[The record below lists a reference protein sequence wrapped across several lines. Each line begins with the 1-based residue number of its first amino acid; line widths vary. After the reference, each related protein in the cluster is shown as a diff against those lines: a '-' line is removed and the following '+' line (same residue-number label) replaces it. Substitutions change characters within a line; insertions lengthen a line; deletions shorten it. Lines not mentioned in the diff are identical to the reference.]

1 MHARRVPYPPGAWV
15 APGAR
20 RPGSGG
26 PPGSGYRG
34 PVSRSPR
41 RRPARTAA
49 GTAALAVAGV
59 PLLAGCAS
67 TVGVAVAP
75 DAADPACARVVLA
88 LPESL
93 GDGLDELRT
102 TSQATWAWGDPTD
115 PVTLRCGVAVPG
127 PTTEQCVTM
136 ETASGTSIDWLVR
149 ADAEPA
155 GTGSGSDSVDG
166 SDGTEDDPDATADPD
181 ADPTA
186 GPDALLEPGSSDWT
200 FVTYG
205 RDPAVEV
212 HVPAAVVAERST
224 SFLDALSPAIAQ
236 VEATRACL

>member
-1 MHARRVPYPPGAWV
+1 MAR
-15 APGAR
+15 
-20 RPGSGG
+20 
-26 PPGSGYRG
+26 
-34 PVSRSPR
+34 VSRSPR

-49 GTAALAVAGV
+49 GTAALALAGV

-67 TVGVAVAP
+67 TVGIAVAP
-75 DAADPACARVVLA
+75 DAANPACARVVLA

-93 GDGLDELRT
+93 GDGLTELRT

-136 ETASGTSIDWLVR
+136 ETASGTSIDWLVQ

-155 GTGSGSDSVDG
+155 DAGAAPDH
-166 SDGTEDDPDATADPD
+166 DPAATAEPTAAPTGDPTG
-181 ADPTA
+181 DPTA
-186 GPDALLEPGSSDWT
+186 GATATSGTDALLDPGSSDWT

>member
-1 MHARRVPYPPGAWV
+1 VLVP
-15 APGAR
+15 
-20 RPGSGG
+20 
-26 PPGSGYRG
+26 GYRDG
-34 PVSRSPR
+34 VSHPAR
-41 RRPARTAA
+41 RRPARTSR
-49 GTAALAVAGV
+49 TARTTATATGLLAVGV

-67 TVGVAVAP
+67 TVGVAAAP
-75 DAADPACARVVLA
+75 DAANPDCARVVLA

-102 TSQATWAWGDPTD
+102 TSQATWAWGDPSD

-136 ETASGTSIDWLVR
+136 DTAGGASIDWLVR

-155 GTGSGSDSVDG
+155 DGAAGKADGDDPHATPGATGDPTGTGGD
-166 SDGTEDDPDATADPD
+166 E
-181 ADPTA
+181 
-186 GPDALLEPGSSDWT
+186 ALPAPGSSDWT

>member
-1 MHARRVPYPPGAWV
+1 MPGA
-15 APGAR
+15 P
-20 RPGSGG
+20 
-26 PPGSGYRG
+26 GYRG

-49 GTAALAVAGV
+49 GTAALALAGA

-93 GDGLDELRT
+93 GDGLEELRT
-102 TSQATWAWGDPTD
+102 TSQATWAWGDPTE

-136 ETASGTSIDWLVR
+136 ETASGTSIDWLVQ

-155 GTGSGSDSVDG
+155 DAASGPD
-166 SDGTEDDPDATADPD
+166 DDPDATADPTD
-181 ADPTA
+181 GPTA
-186 GPDALLEPGSSDWT
+186 DAPTSGADALLDPGSSDWT

-236 VEATRACL
+236 VEATRSCL

>member
-1 MHARRVPYPPGAWV
+1 M
-15 APGAR
+15 
-20 RPGSGG
+20 
-26 PPGSGYRG
+26 
-34 PVSRSPR
+34 SRSPR
-41 RRPARTAA
+41 RRPVRTAA
-49 GTAALAVAGV
+49 GTAALALAGV

-88 LPESL
+88 LPEQL
-93 GDGLDELRT
+93 GDGLAELRT

-155 GTGSGSDSVDG
+155 DAGAGPDDEGADDG
-166 SDGTEDDPDATADPD
+166 DGAGPATADPGAT

-186 GPDALLEPGSSDWT
+186 DPSSGEDPSSGADALLDPGSSDWT
-200 FVTYG
+200 FLTYG

>member
-1 MHARRVPYPPGAWV
+1 M
-15 APGAR
+15 
-20 RPGSGG
+20 
-26 PPGSGYRG
+26 
-34 PVSRSPR
+34 SRSPR

-49 GTAALAVAGV
+49 GVAALALGGV

-93 GDGLDELRT
+93 GDGLQELRT
-102 TSQATWAWGDPTD
+102 TSQATWAWGDPAE

-136 ETASGTSIDWLVR
+136 ETASGTSIDWLVQ

-155 GTGSGSDSVDG
+155 DAATGPD
-166 SDGTEDDPDATADPD
+166 DDPDATGDPSADP
-181 ADPTA
+181 ASGA
-186 GPDALLEPGSSDWT
+186 DALLEPGSSDWT

-236 VEATRACL
+236 VEATRSCL

>member
-1 MHARRVPYPPGAWV
+1 MT
-15 APGAR
+15 
-20 RPGSGG
+20 S
-26 PPGSGYRG
+26 
-34 PVSRSPR
+34 SPR
-41 RRPARTAA
+41 RRPSRTALTSA
-49 GTAALAVAGV
+49 GLALVAV
-59 PLLAGCAS
+59 PLLGGCAS
-67 TVGVAVAP
+67 AVGVAVAP

-93 GDGLDELRT
+93 GDGLAEQRT

-115 PVTLRCGVAVPG
+115 PVTLRCGVEVPG

-136 ETASGTSIDWLVR
+136 ETASGASIDWLVR

-155 GTGSGSDSVDG
+155 DAG
-166 SDGTEDDPDATADPD
+166 DDPDAAAPTAP
-181 ADPTA
+181 AGDPTGA
-186 GPDALLEPGSSDWT
+186 DALLEPGSSDWT

-236 VEATRACL
+236 VEATRSCL

>member
-1 MHARRVPYPPGAWV
+1 M
-15 APGAR
+15 
-20 RPGSGG
+20 
-26 PPGSGYRG
+26 
-34 PVSRSPR
+34 SRSPC

-49 GTAALAVAGV
+49 GTAALALVGV
-59 PLLAGCAS
+59 SLLAGCAS

-155 GTGSGSDSVDG
+155 DTGTG
-166 SDGTEDDPDATADPD
+166 SDGTEDDPDATPDPA
-181 ADPTA
+181 ADPTSGA
-186 GPDALLEPGSSDWT
+186 DALLEPGSSDWT

-236 VEATRACL
+236 VEATRACV

>member
-1 MHARRVPYPPGAWV
+1 M
-15 APGAR
+15 
-20 RPGSGG
+20 
-26 PPGSGYRG
+26 
-34 PVSRSPR
+34 SRSPR

-49 GTAALAVAGV
+49 GTAAVALAGV

-88 LPESL
+88 LPEQL

-155 GTGSGSDSVDG
+155 DAGAGAGPDDADDDAGTDAA
-166 SDGTEDDPDATADPD
+166 DPAASADPTADPGATADPT
-181 ADPTA
+181 ADPSSGT
-186 GPDALLEPGSSDWT
+186 DALLDPGSSDWT

>member
-1 MHARRVPYPPGAWV
+1 
-15 APGAR
+15 
-20 RPGSGG
+20 
-26 PPGSGYRG
+26 
-34 PVSRSPR
+34 VSRSPR

-155 GTGSGSDSVDG
+155 DTGSGSDG
-166 SDGTEDDPDATADPD
+166 TDGTEDDPDATADPD

>member
-1 MHARRVPYPPGAWV
+1 
-15 APGAR
+15 
-20 RPGSGG
+20 
-26 PPGSGYRG
+26 
-34 PVSRSPR
+34 VSRSPR

-49 GTAALAVAGV
+49 GTAALALAGV

-93 GDGLDELRT
+93 GDGLEELRT

-136 ETASGTSIDWLVR
+136 ETAGGTSIDWLVR

-155 GTGSGSDSVDG
+155 DADADAG
-166 SDGTEDDPDATADPD
+166 DDPDDPEASAGATAGATADPSSD
-181 ADPTA
+181 A
-186 GPDALLEPGSSDWT
+186 DALLEPGSSDWT

>member
-1 MHARRVPYPPGAWV
+1 M
-15 APGAR
+15 
-20 RPGSGG
+20 
-26 PPGSGYRG
+26 
-34 PVSRSPR
+34 SRSPR

-49 GTAALAVAGV
+49 GTAALALAGV

-93 GDGLDELRT
+93 GDGLEELRT
-102 TSQATWAWGDPTD
+102 TSQATWAWGDPAE

-136 ETASGTSIDWLVR
+136 ETASGTSIDWLVQ

-155 GTGSGSDSVDG
+155 DSAPADAATGPD
-166 SDGTEDDPDATADPD
+166 DDPDATADAT
-181 ADPTA
+181 ADPSADATTDPGTDPA
-186 GPDALLEPGSSDWT
+186 SGADALLDPGSSDWT

-236 VEATRACL
+236 VEATRSCL

>member
-1 MHARRVPYPPGAWV
+1 
-15 APGAR
+15 
-20 RPGSGG
+20 
-26 PPGSGYRG
+26 
-34 PVSRSPR
+34 VSRSPR

-49 GTAALAVAGV
+49 GTAALALAGV

-88 LPESL
+88 LPEQL

-136 ETASGTSIDWLVR
+136 ETASGTSIDWLVQ

-155 GTGSGSDSVDG
+155 DAGSGPDDEDDAPEPTAGTG
-166 SDGTEDDPDATADPD
+166 ATA
-181 ADPTA
+181 APTS
-186 GPDALLEPGSSDWT
+186 GPDALLDPGSSDWT

>member
-1 MHARRVPYPPGAWV
+1 VT
-15 APGAR
+15 
-20 RPGSGG
+20 
-26 PPGSGYRG
+26 
-34 PVSRSPR
+34 RSPR

-49 GTAALAVAGV
+49 AGTAALALAGV

-67 TVGVAVAP
+67 TVGIAVAP
-75 DAADPACARVVLA
+75 DAANPACARVVLA

-93 GDGLDELRT
+93 GDGLTELRT

-155 GTGSGSDSVDG
+155 DAGAGPD
-166 SDGTEDDPDATADPD
+166 DDPAATAGPATQPTADPG
-181 ADPTA
+181 ADPAAGATA
-186 GPDALLEPGSSDWT
+186 TSGPDALLDPGSSDWT

>member
-1 MHARRVPYPPGAWV
+1 M
-15 APGAR
+15 
-20 RPGSGG
+20 
-26 PPGSGYRG
+26 
-34 PVSRSPR
+34 SRSPR